1 MSTQTSAMRQLAL
14 IQMLA
19 GAVILGTNGLMVR
32 FAGVGATVSAF
43 WRMFLAA
50 LLLAA
55 LVQWRHGWQR
65 LPRAAWGW
73 IVAAAL
79 AFAMDLWMW
88 HRSILLVG
96 PGLSTLLGNAQVF
109 FMVLAGA
116 LFFGER
122 ISPRF
127 LAGVLLAMLGLW
139 LLLAGDWQQQGSD
152 YRWGV
157 IFGLGTGLA
166 YALYNISI
174 KRVQSESAKTL
185 TRMPV
190 EQILCL
196 AAFGSAAALALMA
209 QAEGTSLA
217 LPDWQSFAILLALAA
232 FGHCLSWGLIS
243 RAIAVLPVALV
254 GLLLLVQPT
263 VAYVL
268 DVLLGLA
275 NPGSRQWA
283 GLALTLLGIFIAGL
297 KPRLRSSPKQLR

>member
-1 MSTQTSAMRQLAL
+1 MSTQLGGRKLAL
-14 IQMLA
+14 LQMLA
-19 GAVILGTNGLMVR
+19 GAVILGSNGLMVR

-73 IVAAAL
+73 IAAAAL
-79 AFAMDLWMW
+79 AFALDLWMW

-116 LFFGER
+116 VFFGER
-122 ISPRF
+122 ISMRF
-127 LAGVLLAMLGLW
+127 LAGVLLAMSGLW

-157 IFGLGTGLA
+157 VFGLGTGLA
-166 YALYNISI
+166 YAAYNISI
-174 KRVQSESAKTL
+174 KRVQTESGKQLA
-185 TRMPV
+185 RMPV

-209 QAEGTSLA
+209 QAEGTSLL
-217 LPDWQSFAILLALAA
+217 LPSWQSFAILLALAA

-275 NPGSRQWA
+275 NPGLRQWA
-283 GLALTLLGIFIAGL
+283 GLAVTLAGIFVAGL
-297 KPRLRSSPKQLR
+297 PSKRQWAPQGTC